1 MYLLTQGFF
10 FQELGARGRARVVL
24 GVSRPL
30 ELFLRFNSLSRTS
43 AASPMTTASS
53 KTSESALDSAD
64 TGSNVGSELDGACF
78 GEDAAGHDTWVM
90 CDTCSKWRRVY
101 SADSIDTEAFFA
113 CSMLIG
119 WSCNQPEVEYVGAA
133 GTASAV
139 ESDNLNGDNR
149 RKKGWRGS
157 AKRSIRLGPTDSNA
171 S

>member
-1 MYLLTQGFF
+1 
-10 FQELGARGRARVVL
+10 VL

-30 ELFLRFNSLSRTS
+30 ELFLRLNSLSRTS
-43 AASPMTTASS
+43 VTSQMTTASS
-53 KTSESALDSAD
+53 KTSESALESAD
-64 TGSNVGSELDGACF
+64 TGSNVGSELDGASF

-101 SADSIDTEAFFA
+101 SADSIDTEASFT

-119 WSCNQPEVEYVGAA
+119 WSCNQPEEYGA
-133 GTASAV
+133 AV
-139 ESDNLNGDNR
+139 ESDNLNGHNR